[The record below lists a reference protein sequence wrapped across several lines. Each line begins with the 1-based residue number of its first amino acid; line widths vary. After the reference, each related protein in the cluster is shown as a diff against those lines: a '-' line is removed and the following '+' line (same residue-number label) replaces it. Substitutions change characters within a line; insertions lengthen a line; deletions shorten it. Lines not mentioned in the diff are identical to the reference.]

1 MMVNNRYRK
10 HDPFFVKKAVVQIL
24 FQFAVSAIIGSIY
37 GFMMVNE
44 TIGGYINKLLPSM
57 DGPDLH
63 LYLPVVVTVFIYSY
77 FIQKKQRILLEKIS
91 FSCLHILVALN
102 KLYFFSCC
110 VIGDLNQILRIYTFS
125 PINCINDT
133 DSECCYRSSS

>member
-10 HDPFFVKKAVVQIL
+10 REPFFVKKAVVQIL

-44 TIGGYINKLLPSM
+44 TIGRYINKLLPST

-63 LYLPVVVTVFIYSY
+63 LYLPVVITVFIYSC
-77 FIQKKQRILLEKIS
+77 FIQKKQRIFLEKIS
-91 FSCLHILVALN
+91 FSCLHILVALISC
-102 KLYFFSCC
+102 FSSVVVLL
-110 VIGDLNQILRIYTFS
+110 VI
-125 PINCINDT
+125 
-133 DSECCYRSSS
+133 

>member
-10 HDPFFVKKAVVQIL
+10 RKPFFVKNAVIQIL

-44 TIGGYINKLLPSM
+44 TIGRYINKLLPST

-63 LYLPVVVTVFIYSY
+63 LYLPVVITVFIYSCL
-77 FIQKKQRILLEKIS
+77 IQERQRILLEKIS
-91 FSCLHILVALN
+91 FSCLHIFVAL
-102 KLYFFSCC
+102 LGCISSVVVLL
-110 VIGDLNQILRIYTFS
+110 VI
-125 PINCINDT
+125 
-133 DSECCYRSSS
+133 